1 MQPEFLSLLPDSF
14 AIYLARHATPDRT
27 RYDIPYHILPGPDL
41 TPRGQQEAME
51 LGNFLREAKVGHVLS
66 SPFERARRTAE
77 IACRLAGAPLENNPD
92 LSERQPTEYEALLVE
107 RMQRAFRLG
116 AEISAA
122 RGPLA
127 IISHGAPIMVL
138 LRSLGLPGRI
148 IENCRIYDNRNM
160 VPMAG
165 AWWVERDDGEL
176 NMRLAFAP
184 QGNKVPE
191 FQGISIPKTIPAEK
205 VEPRAELAANAEA
218 DARAEAGTEPS
229 PLADSPLL

>member
-1 MQPEFLSLLPDSF
+1 MQLEILSLLPDSF
-14 AIYLARHATPDRT
+14 AIYLVRHATPDRS

-41 TPRGQQEAME
+41 TPRGREEAAE
-51 LGNFLREAKVGHVLS
+51 LGSFLREAKVGYVLS

-77 IACRLAGAPLENNPD
+77 IACQLAGLPLETNPD
-92 LSERQPTEYEALLVE
+92 LAERQPSEYEALLVE
-107 RMQRAFRLG
+107 RMQRAFRIG
-116 AEISAA
+116 AQISVE

-138 LRSLGLPGRI
+138 LRSLGLPGSI
-148 IENCRIYDNRNM
+148 VESCRIYDNRNM

-191 FQGISIPKTIPAEK
+191 FQGISIPKTIPAAQA
-205 VEPRAELAANAEA
+205 EPKI
-218 DARAEAGTEPS
+218 EPK
-229 PLADSPLL
+229 ADSQVEGVA